1 MIEIGVYYGGSLRM
15 WSTLLPETTVV
26 GIDIE
31 DYTALHDDG
40 DHVRVV
46 VGDQAAAEVMD
57 KALALLDGPPELVI
71 DDGSHIP
78 SHQVCGRVCVAVCGV
93 CVCVSVWSCVPY
105 LLTQAASV
113 LHRSPPSSTC
123 CLVWRHMACL

>member
-78 SHQVCGRVCVAVCGV
+78 SHQVCGAVCG
-93 CVCVSVWSCVPY
+93 SVAACGSAWCCVPY
-105 LLTQAASV
+105 LLTLAASV
-113 LHRSPPSSTC
+113 LLRSPPSSTC
-123 CLVWRHMACL
+123 CLVWRRMACL